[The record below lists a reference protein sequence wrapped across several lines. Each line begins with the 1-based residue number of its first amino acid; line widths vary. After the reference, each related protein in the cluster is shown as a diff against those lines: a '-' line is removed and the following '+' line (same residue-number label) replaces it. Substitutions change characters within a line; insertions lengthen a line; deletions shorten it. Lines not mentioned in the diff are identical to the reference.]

1 MMLNN
6 ELANEQNHESNMN
19 ANSALPIWEKPTLTI
34 KETSQLFN
42 IGINRVRQV
51 AKQYSDL
58 GFVVKIG
65 THTLIKRKAFEDFI
79 NQSNEL

>member
-1 MMLNN
+1 MMTQKKVLKKHDD
-6 ELANEQNHESNMN
+6 ELDNYSV
-19 ANSALPIWEKPTLTI
+19 LPIWEKPMLTI

-65 THTLIKRKAFEDFI
+65 THTLIKRKAFENFI
-79 NQSNEL
+79 DQSNEL

>member
-1 MMLNN
+1 MMTQKK
-6 ELANEQNHESNMN
+6 ELKKHDDELDN
-19 ANSALPIWEKPTLTI
+19 NSALPIWEKPMLTI

-65 THTLIKRKAFEDFI
+65 THTLIKRKAFENFI
-79 NQSNEL
+79 DQSNEL